1 MDLSKEFYDTNYQ
14 KFSDTRFCLWD
25 VVRDFGSQFKKDD
38 LVLDAGC
45 GNGKNIKYFQEK
57 CNIMGFDYCS
67 NLVSICKQRGYNVF
81 EANILDIPLEN
92 ETFDYIMSIAVI
104 HHLDDEK
111 LHLQAICELMRL
123 LKKGGQLLITLWAYE
138 SDDYSKK
145 KKFNKGHNFVKFN
158 KSMRYYYVY
167 DEAMLKNMLSTLDS
181 KYKYSYCWER
191 GNWNIIIL
199 K

>member
-1 MDLSKEFYDTNYQ
+1 MELSKEFYDTNYQ

-67 NLVSICKQRGYNVF
+67 NLVSICKQRSYNVF
-81 EANILDIPLEN
+81 EANILDIPLED

-111 LHLQAICELMRL
+111 LHLQAIC
-123 LKKGGQLLITLWAYE
+123 
-138 SDDYSKK
+138 
-145 KKFNKGHNFVKFN
+145 
-158 KSMRYYYVY
+158 
-167 DEAMLKNMLSTLDS
+167 
-181 KYKYSYCWER
+181 
-191 GNWNIIIL
+191 
-199 K
+199 

>member
-81 EANILDIPLEN
+81 EENIL
-92 ETFDYIMSIAVI
+92 
-104 HHLDDEK
+104 
-111 LHLQAICELMRL
+111 
-123 LKKGGQLLITLWAYE
+123 
-138 SDDYSKK
+138 
-145 KKFNKGHNFVKFN
+145 
-158 KSMRYYYVY
+158 
-167 DEAMLKNMLSTLDS
+167 
-181 KYKYSYCWER
+181 
-191 GNWNIIIL
+191 
-199 K
+199 

>member
-25 VVRDFGSQFKKDD
+25 VVRDFGSQFKKED

-67 NLVSICKQRGYNVF
+67 NLVSICKKRGYNVF
-81 EANILDIPLEN
+81 EANILDIPLED

-145 KKFNKGHNFVKFN
+145 KKFNKGHNFVTFN

-167 DEAMLKNMLSTLDS
+167 DEIMLKNMLSKIDT
-181 KYKYSYCWER
+181 KYRYNYNWNR